1 MSRRKQSAIELAF
14 QSLNPRAQS
23 RRALDSETD
32 EQMNVIGHE
41 HVSADSDAKVSR
53 APTIF
58 GKGLVHFGRSEQAR
72 TSMSVERY
80 EINRRIGALKNQI
93 QSRRFIFEHTLH
105 RNVFSAPLLSRA
117 SFVRSVRC
125 PNSSCGFLGLQ
136 R

>member
-1 MSRRKQSAIELAF
+1 MPRGEQNAIKLAF

-23 RRALDSETD
+23 RGASNSKAD

-41 HVSADSDAKVSR
+41 HVSADADAKVGC

-58 GKGLVHFGRSEQAR
+58 DEGLVDFGRGEQAR

-93 QSRRFIFEHTLH
+93 QSRRLIFEHTLH
-105 RNVFSAPLLSRA
+105 SAPLYPAVPSAQARML
-117 SFVRSVRC
+117 
-125 PNSSCGFLGLQ
+125 
-136 R
+136 